1 MPRGEH
7 PTLELPIFLTEHFAA
22 YRAVFGVDSG

>member
-7 PTLELPIFLTEHFAA
+7 PTLELPIFLTEHSAA
-22 YRAVFGVDSG
+22 YRAVFGIVSG